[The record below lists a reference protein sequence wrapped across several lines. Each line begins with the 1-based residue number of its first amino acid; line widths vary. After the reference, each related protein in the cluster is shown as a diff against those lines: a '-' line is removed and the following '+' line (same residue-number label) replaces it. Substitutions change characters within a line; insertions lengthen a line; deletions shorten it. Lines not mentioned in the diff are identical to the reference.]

1 VDEKFAK
8 ARSLAATAKKRLW
21 NELNKD
27 RNVVGAAF
35 GRRWVQGKPT
45 DVPALVIYVAKKVS
59 PQFLPPSRMLGQRYY
74 IGRDYIDVDV
84 LETGPIYPLSFTAR
98 ERPAPSG
105 ISIGH
110 PAITAGTLGCLVT
123 DNLDGTTCILSNN
136 HVLANQNA
144 ANIGDAIIQPGT
156 FDGGSSP
163 ADNIGTLKRFVMINA
178 TGNTVDCAIA
188 QVDAPVA
195 GNVVDQM
202 KNNLMPVPTPD
213 HPAVGLLFAG
223 GCNRTLMNP
232 IRDVLSQL
240 NVQFPAGAGA
250 FTAADIGM
258 NLEKVGR
265 TTEYTTSTVTEIDVT
280 VTISYD
286 FGPATF
292 DHQIATAWM
301 SDGGDS
307 GSIVCR
313 GGEGGS
319 ADHCNGGGCLST
331 STASRVFGID
341 LAKDAAIEKE
351 FRTKYLSQTRIGR
364 YAIDVF
370 FRNEDKLNARAQKA
384 DIREDDREFG
394 RGLYKKYNTE
404 VRTAMLQPLRSE
416 LRLNDEHLRDIREGV
431 DRAKKYMAPD
441 EAQAADRL
449 LELAPKALGRTPGEM
464 LEMLNDEGLYREV
477 VDIVSKI
484 GSLR

>member
-1 VDEKFAK
+1 VNEAMIK
-8 ARSLAATAKKRLW
+8 ARPLAATAKKRMW
-21 NELNKD
+21 RELSAD

-35 GRRWVQGKPT
+35 GRRLVQGQPT
-45 DVPALVIYVAKKVS
+45 EVPALVIYVMRKV
-59 PQFLPPSRMLGQRYY
+59 PRQFVPPSKLLPQRFY

-123 DNLDGTTCILSNN
+123 DNTDATTCILSNN

-144 ANIGDAIIQPGT
+144 ATLGDAIIQPGT
-156 FDGGSSP
+156 ADGGSSP
-163 ADNIGTLKRFVMINA
+163 ADNIATLKRFVMLNA
-178 TGNTVDCAIA
+178 AGNTVDGAIA

-202 KNNLMPVPTPD
+202 KNNLMPVPTPA

-232 IRDVLSQL
+232 IKDVLAQL
-240 NVQFPAGAGA
+240 NIAFPAGAGSSVG
-250 FTAADIGM
+250 ADIGM
-258 NLEKVGR
+258 NVEKVGR
-265 TTEYTTSTVTEIDVT
+265 TTEYTTSTITEIDVT

-319 ADHCNGGGCLST
+319 ADHCGCLSI
-331 STASRVFGID
+331 STASEILGID
-341 LAKDAAIEKE
+341 FSRDEPVEKD
-351 FRTKYLSQTRIGR
+351 FREKYLSQTLIGR

-370 FRNEDKLNARAQKA
+370 FRNEDRLNTRAK
-384 DIREDDREFG
+384 DSKITEDDREFG
-394 RGLYKKYNTE
+394 RLLYKKYNE
-404 VRTAMLQPLRSE
+404 DVRAAMLQPLRSD
-416 LRLNDEHLRDIREGV
+416 LRFNDEHLRDLHEAL
-431 DRAKKYMAPD
+431 DRSKKYLSAD
-441 EAQAADRL
+441 ESQAADQL
-449 LELAPKALGRTPGEM
+449 FALVPRAQGRTVGEI
-464 LEMLNDEGLYREV
+464 LEMLNDESLYQQV
-477 VDIVSKI
+477 VDIVSKV
-484 GSLR
+484 SFLR